1 MRMFS
6 IEDKEIFGDLVF
18 MVDSKLYEVMT
29 EIAAG
34 NFGSGQVTLKIG
46 VKGQIDELEI
56 PRENGD
62 FELKDFIRPMIDYK
76 VDSTLKKT
84 DSSSD
89 CAITDNMAIDVE
101 DGKLNIRKVNDGQVS
116 MFD

>member
-1 MRMFS
+1 MLS
-6 IEDKEIFGDLVF
+6 IQDKEIFGDLVF

-34 NFGSGQVTLKIG
+34 NFGAGQVTLKIG
-46 VKGQIDELEI
+46 ISGKKDELEI
-56 PRENGD
+56 PREDGD
-62 FELKDFIRPMIDYK
+62 FELKDFIRPRIDYK
-76 VDSTLKKT
+76 VESTLKKT

-89 CAITDNMAIDVE
+89 FALTDNMAIDVE

>member
-1 MRMFS
+1 MLS
-6 IEDKEIFGDLVF
+6 INDKEIFGDLTF
-18 MVDSKLYEVMT
+18 KVDAKLYKVMS

-46 VKGQIDELEI
+46 VRGEMDELEI

-62 FELKDFIRPMIDYK
+62 FELKDFIRPVIDYK
-76 VDSTLKKT
+76 VESTLKKT
-84 DSSSD
+84 DSISD
-89 CAITDNMAIDVE
+89 SALTDNMAIDVE

>member
-1 MRMFS
+1 MLS
-6 IEDKEIFGDLVF
+6 IEDKEVFGDLVF
-18 MVDSKLYEVMT
+18 MVDTKLYEVMT

-34 NFGSGQVTLKIG
+34 NFGAGQVTLKIG

-56 PRENGD
+56 PREDGD

-76 VDSTLKKT
+76 VESTLKKT

-89 CAITDNMAIDVE
+89 FALTDNMAIDIE
-101 DGKLNIRKVNDGQVS
+101 DDKLRISKVDDGQVS

>member
-1 MRMFS
+1 MLS
-6 IEDKEIFGDLVF
+6 IQDKEIFGDLVF
-18 MVDSKLYEVMT
+18 MVDTKLYEVMT

-34 NFGSGQVTLKIG
+34 NFGAGQVTLKIG

-56 PRENGD
+56 PREDGD

-76 VDSTLKKT
+76 VESTLKKT

-89 CAITDNMAIDVE
+89 FALTDNMAIDIE
-101 DGKLNIRKVNDGQVS
+101 DDKLRISKIDDGQVS